1 MTDVIFSSSYDD
13 KHPPQ
18 NVLTNNKLF
27 WSSTGLYPQEILLQL
42 ESPSNIN
49 SVNISSYGI
58 KKISIESCENDS
70 AINFIKQAEIYD
82 VPFKDSKT
90 QSFFMTF
97 NGQKRIAKLIRI
109 IIDEGYDDFCAIN
122 NITFN

>member
-1 MTDVIFSSSYDD
+1 MTDVVFSSSYDD

-18 NVLTNNKLF
+18 NILINNKEF
-27 WSSTGLYPQEILLQL
+27 WSSTGLFPQEILLQL
-42 ESPSNIN
+42 DRPTSVS

-70 AINFIKQAEIYD
+70 AMNYIKQAEIYD
-82 VPFKDSKT
+82 VPFKDGKI

-97 NGQKRIAKLIRI
+97 SGQKKVAKLVRVI
-109 IIDEGYDDFCAIN
+109 IEEGYENFCSIF
-122 NITFN
+122 NITLN